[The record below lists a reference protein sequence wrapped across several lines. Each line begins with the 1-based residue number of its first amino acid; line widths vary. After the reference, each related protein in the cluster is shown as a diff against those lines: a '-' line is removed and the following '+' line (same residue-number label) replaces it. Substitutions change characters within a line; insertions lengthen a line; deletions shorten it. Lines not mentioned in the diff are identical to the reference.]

1 MPQAKATVSTVV
13 GEEIVDY
20 KLPTHPLNDVD
31 VKRAKDALKD
41 DPFFQHYKE
50 WARALE
56 QLLKMGV
63 RAEPQAFAKF
73 DLNDVMDTYLPEKLK
88 HAERFLP

>member
-1 MPQAKATVSTVV
+1 MPQAKAT
-13 GEEIVDY
+13 
-20 KLPTHPLNDVD
+20 
-31 VKRAKDALKD
+31 
-41 DPFFQHYKE
+41 YKE

-73 DLNDVMDTYLPEKLK
+73 DLNDVMDTSLPEKLK